1 VVRIAEIFGG
11 ADLALATRDYG
22 VCIMKRSFAWTVA
35 SLLAATFGA
44 TGSALAAEKGVLT
57 GSPTAVLDAL
67 AGNVVPAAELGKEH
81 GRGITIN
88 TGAGAAAS
96 AGTSSGN
103 AVIGSP
109 LTGFISNDHSIDNNA
124 GITSVLQNFGNN
136 SVVQASTTINIT
148 VSK

>member
-1 VVRIAEIFGG
+1 MHSPETWCRRPSSAKSTAAASPSTPVRV
-11 ADLALATRDYG
+11 R
-22 VCIMKRSFAWTVA
+22 
-35 SLLAATFGA
+35 
-44 TGSALAAEKGVLT
+44 
-57 GSPTAVLDAL
+57 
-67 AGNVVPAAELGKEH
+67 
-81 GRGITIN
+81 
-88 TGAGAAAS
+88 AAS